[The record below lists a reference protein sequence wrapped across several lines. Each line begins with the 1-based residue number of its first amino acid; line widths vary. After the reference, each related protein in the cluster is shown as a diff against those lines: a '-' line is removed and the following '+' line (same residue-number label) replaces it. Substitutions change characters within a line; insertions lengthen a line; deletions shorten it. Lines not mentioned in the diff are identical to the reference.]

1 MDYYDVLGVERNAD
15 AGEIKKA
22 YRRLARQYHPDVNS
36 GPEAEDKFKEVSVAY
51 EVLSDPEKRRVY
63 DRGGNPMGQGA
74 GAGGFGG
81 QGGFFFDDIM
91 DAFFGGGQR
100 RGPRSRSRRGQDAL
114 LRMRLTLAEAVFG
127 VEREITVDT
136 AVACTIC
143 EGRGSAAGSEPE
155 TCPTCHGQGE
165 VQHVQRSMLGDIRT
179 ARPCPTCQ
187 GFGSVI
193 TDKCDECGGDGR
205 VRSRRTLSVKVPA
218 GVDHGTRIQLS
229 GEGEVGPGGGP
240 PGDLYVELH
249 VEEHEVFSR
258 EGDTLLCQLTVPMTS
273 AALGTEVELP
283 TLEAD
288 LGVSDPEFETAVPL
302 KIKPGTQPG
311 ETIRVGGR
319 GVPRLRGTGRGDL
332 LVRIDVRTP
341 TRLDDEQRTLIEQLA
356 EIRGDAV
363 QGAAEPSKGVFG
375 RFRSAFKGT

>member
-15 AGEIKKA
+15 ASEIKKA

-63 DRGGNPMGQGA
+63 DRGGNPMGQG
-74 GAGGFGG
+74 GASGGFG
-81 QGGFFFDDIM
+81 QGFFFDDIM
-91 DAFFGGGQR
+91 DAFFGGGQQR
-100 RGPRSRSRRGQDAL
+100 RGPRSRTRRGQDAL

-136 AVACTIC
+136 AVACSVC
-143 EGRGSAAGSEPE
+143 EGRGSAAGSEPA
-155 TCPTCHGQGE
+155 TCPTCQGHGD
-165 VQHVQRSMLGDIRT
+165 VQHVQRSLLGDIRT
-179 ARPCPTCQ
+179 SRPCPTCQ

-193 TDKCDECGGDGR
+193 ADKCDECGGDGR
-205 VRSRRTLSVKVPA
+205 VRSRRTMTVKVPA

-240 PGDLYVELH
+240 TGDLYVELH
-249 VEEHEVFSR
+249 VAEHEVFSR
-258 EGDTLLCQLTVPMTS
+258 DGDTLLCELTVPMTS
-273 AALGTEVELP
+273 AALGTEIELP

-288 LGVSDPEFETAVPL
+288 LEVSDPEFQTSVSL
-302 KIKPGTQPG
+302 TVKPGTQAG

-332 LVRIDVRTP
+332 IVRIDVQTP
-341 TRLDDEQRTLIEQLA
+341 TRLDDEQRALLEQLA
-356 EIRGDAV
+356 DLRGDAV
-363 QGAAEPSKGVFG
+363 LGTAEPHKGVFG
-375 RFRSAFKGT
+375 RFRSAFKGS